1 MKLITIAAIT
11 SISILLPAPVR
22 ALEDR
27 MDRETMVDF
36 AEYICG
42 MYRSGR
48 SNGEIL
54 RSGSAWYLQHG
65 NVEPIAPG
73 EEVGYATM
81 QRRML
86 ALNETSKMLDVAA
99 EARLCQRR

>member
-1 MKLITIAAIT
+1 
-11 SISILLPAPVR
+11 
-22 ALEDR
+22 
-27 MDRETMVDF
+27 MDRETMVNF

-54 RSGSAWYLQHG
+54 RSGSAWYLQYG
-65 NVEPIAPG
+65 SVEPIGSG
-73 EEVGYATM
+73 EDLGYATM

-86 ALNETSKMLDVAA
+86 ALNATSKMLDVAS